1 MIACDDVDALRAFGR
16 PFGAE
21 AEAHVRACARCRE
34 EESTLAAVST
44 TLAASSV
51 QSVPAGLTAQ
61 VLAAAA
67 PLLAAN
73 AARAARRRLVRAL
86 AAGLAPL
93 PAILALDFWLVRTG
107 YDLLTRF
114 LPDALSLYVVANWV
128 GFLALLFALTYGAIP
143 FLAARQ
149 APALEPRST

>member
-1 MIACDDVDALRAFGR
+1 MIACEDVDALRAFGR
-16 PFGAE
+16 PLGAD
-21 AEAHVRACARCRE
+21 AEAHARVCARCRE
-34 EESTLAAVST
+34 LAPALGEVSAALATAPAPAVPT
-44 TLAASSV
+44 GAS
-51 QSVPAGLTAQ
+51 AR

-73 AARAARRRLVRAL
+73 AAQSARRRLVRAL

-93 PAILALDFWLVRTG
+93 PAILVLDFWLVRAG

-128 GFLALLFALTYGAIP
+128 GFLALLLALTYGAIP

-149 APALEPRST
+149 GPALHPRSA

>member
-1 MIACDDVDALRAFGR
+1 MIGCEDIDELRAFGR
-16 PFGAE
+16 PLDAE

-34 EESTLAAVST
+34 LSPALGTVSAALAATS
-44 TLAASSV
+44 APG
-51 QSVPAGLTAQ
+51 VPAGLTAR
-61 VLAAAA
+61 VMAAAG

-73 AARAARRRLVRAL
+73 AARATRWRLARAL

-93 PAILALDFWLVRTG
+93 PAILVLDFWLVRAG

-128 GFLALLFALTYGAIP
+128 GFLALLLALTYGAIP

-149 APALEPRST
+149 GPTLHPRSA

>member
-1 MIACDDVDALRAFGR
+1 MTTCEDVDALRAFGR
-16 PFGAE
+16 PLDAD
-21 AEAHVRACARCRE
+21 ADAHVRGCARCRE
-34 EESTLAAVST
+34 LAPALCEVSAALAA
-44 TLAASSV
+44 APAPGA
-51 QSVPAGLTAQ
+51 PAGLTAR
-61 VLAAAA
+61 VLAAAE

-93 PAILALDFWLVRTG
+93 PAILVLDFWLVRAG

-128 GFLALLFALTYGAIP
+128 GFLALLLALTYGAIP

-149 APALEPRST
+149 GPTLHPRSA

>member
-1 MIACDDVDALRAFGR
+1 MITCDDVDELRAFGR
-16 PFGAE
+16 PLAAD
-21 AEAHVRACARCRE
+21 AEAHVRGCARCRE
-34 EESTLAAVST
+34 QAPALGAVSAS
-44 TLAASSV
+44 LAASAV
-51 QSVPAGLTAQ
+51 RSVPVGLTAQ
-61 VLAAAA
+61 VMAAAA
-67 PLLAAN
+67 PLLAVN
-73 AARAARRRLVRAL
+73 AARAARWRLLRAL

-128 GFLALLFALTYGAIP
+128 GFLALLLALTYGAIP

-149 APALEPRST
+149 GSALQPRSS